1 MKRTE
6 KEQIE
11 KEPINKNK
19 IKKITF
25 GTVGAIIIA
34 SASFT
39 LGYMQPQTTGPNH
52 FSTNA
57 TQTSQERAKL
67 SKAQDELTSAKREL
81 EEIKTDQ
88 LKVTEERRAA
98 ESTRNNL
105 NAEIA
110 QKQKSR
116 DNLNEQIT
124 SLQESKKQMDAE
136 ALTATSDNARN
147 AQKVASEQDTTTKVA
162 NYFNQAIN
170 SYHDLDNVDK
180 GALAQFGAYN
190 GPAWT
195 LMNHLIETKA
205 DNFDTIKDEF
215 VKSEFA
221 FGSTDNQRESA
232 AHALYQTVD
241 AQKLDRLD

>member
-6 KEQIE
+6 KEQTE
-11 KEPINKNK
+11 KKPINKSK
-19 IKKITF
+19 VKKITF
-25 GTVGAIIIA
+25 GTVGAIVIA
-34 SASFT
+34 SVSFT
-39 LGYMQPQTTGPNH
+39 IGYMQPQTSGPVH

-57 TQTSQERAKL
+57 TQTSQEKAKL
-67 SKAQDELTSAKREL
+67 SKVQDELTSAKREL
-81 EEIKTDQ
+81 EETKSDQ
-88 LKVTEERRAA
+88 LEVTEERRAA

-105 NAEIA
+105 NAEIT

-124 SLQESKKQMDAE
+124 SLQESKNQMNAE
-136 ALTATSDNARN
+136 VSTATSDNARN
-147 AQKVASEQDTTTKVA
+147 AQKVASEQDTTAKVA
-162 NYFNQAIN
+162 SYFNEATS

-180 GALAQFGAYN
+180 GALALFGAYN

-195 LMNHLIETKA
+195 LMNNLIETKA

-215 VKSEFA
+215 IKSEFA
-221 FGSTDNQRESA
+221 FGSTDKQRESA

-241 AQKLDRLD
+241 AQKLNKLD